1 MLTVLYIILAIIFCW
16 FLGNLFTYPLQDYF
30 IFRPKKLQSTY
41 QFSFPPEAE
50 EIFLETPH
58 HGKINALHFRASSNA
73 KGVVLYFH
81 GNADNLARWGHLHL
95 FFAQFNY
102 DYFVYDYRGFGKSK
116 GPRNEQIMYEDASA
130 IFAYLTKHYSL
141 DQIVIF
147 GRSMGSAFA
156 CKIAAENRVKALIL
170 ETPFSSMKNLF
181 YTYYPFLPKIFIFKY
196 RFPNKKYLTE
206 VQCPVHIFQGTKD
219 WVVPYT
225 CAARLKSCLK
235 INDTFITI
243 PEGKHNNLISFDI
256 YSQKIEAILKE

>member
-1 MLTVLYIILAIIFCW
+1 MLTIFYIILAIIFCW
-16 FLGNLFTYPLQDYF
+16 LLGNLFTYPLQDYF
-30 IFRPKKLQSTY
+30 IFRPKKLPSTY
-41 QFSFPPEAE
+41 QFSFSGKVE

-58 HGKINALHFRASSNA
+58 HGKINALHFRVQQNP

-81 GNADNLARWGHLHL
+81 GNADNLARWGHLNQ

-102 DYFVYDYRGFGKSK
+102 DYFVYDYRGFGKSQ
-116 GPRNEQIMYEDASA
+116 GRRNEQVMYEDASA
-130 IFAYLTKHYSL
+130 IFAYLTKHYNS
-141 DQIVIF
+141 DEIIIF

-156 CKIAAENRVKALIL
+156 CKVAAENQVKALIL

-181 YTYYPFLPKIFIFKY
+181 YTYYPFLPKIFVFKY
-196 RFPNKKYLTE
+196 RFPNKKYLSE

-219 WVVPYT
+219 WVVPHV

-235 INDTFITI
+235 PSDTFIII

-256 YSQKIEAILKE
+256 YNQKIEAILKE